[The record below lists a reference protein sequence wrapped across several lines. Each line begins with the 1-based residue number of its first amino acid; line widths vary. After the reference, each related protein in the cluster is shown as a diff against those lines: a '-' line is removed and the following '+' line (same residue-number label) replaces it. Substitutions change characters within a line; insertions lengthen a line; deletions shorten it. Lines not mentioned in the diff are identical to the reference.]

1 MDWAIVRLLFKW
13 LLEQPDGKQTDKL
26 GDLYFLEE
34 SYEKISN
41 REDIIVNI
49 YIIQVSQIALQLENL
64 RFNALSAQFM

>member
-34 SYEKISN
+34 SYEISW
-41 REDIIVNI
+41 
-49 YIIQVSQIALQLENL
+49 YLQCICTLGI
-64 RFNALSAQFM
+64 F